1 MEPLPLSPGTVRI
14 RVLAVALSPV
24 DRLGLDDIAALAAD
38 DAALAADRRHGQHL
52 HEVREVHEYHDADDA
67 DTLLSILR
75 DPAAGAASRGFEL
88 AGIVEAVGAGC
99 DGQERG
105 ERGRIVVGSEVV
117 CLCALDSPFGGGLGG
132 VTVQSVHGCFLKP
145 AACSFE
151 AAAAALGPGLHA
163 MATLFQKARLRRDDV
178 SFAHTESE

>member
-1 MEPLPLSPGTVRI
+1 MESLLSPGTVRI

-52 HEVREVHEYHDADDA
+52 HEVHEVHEFHDADDA

-99 DGQERG
+99 DGPERG

-132 VTVQSVHGCFLKP
+132 VTVQSMHGCFLKP
-145 AACSFE
+145 DACSFE

-163 MATLFQKARLRRDDV
+163 MATLYQKARLRRDDV